1 MNKVAVHI
9 DDICFSYESE
19 MVLKHLTMD
28 IALGSICFVM
38 GNNGSGKTTL
48 LKNIMG
54 FLSPQ
59 QGDVQILGESVSNLD
74 NRTMSRLVS
83 YVPQAIHLN
92 TDFSVIDYISLGR
105 TPYIGMPGGVAIYQ
119 LWVKQEPIEENFSV
133 VNSIDST
140 GPYAYHFEIEENVTR
155 VWLKVH
161 AVGFP
166 DTLSGG
172 RLVSQSNIVAVER
185 LTVDSAAF
193 IHITSADYDSL
204 TTSIQLSFDSD
215 TSYHTDHYTLWRSI
229 DNSPWRAIATLP
241 FPLDTYV
248 DYDINPFDSLYCYR
262 LSVTD
267 ACDMNEKYS
276 STLCV
281 VTPDPMPPA
290 AAIPNIIIVG
300 DPDNN
305 TFLPQFR
312 GLKGDLF
319 EMHIYNRQ
327 GILVYSTANPAEG
340 WLPTTSTPQGVY
352 TYAIRCHYNNNIIKT
367 HTGTVLVIK

>member
-1 MNKVAVHI
+1 
-9 DDICFSYESE
+9 
-19 MVLKHLTMD
+19 
-28 IALGSICFVM
+28 
-38 GNNGSGKTTL
+38 
-48 LKNIMG
+48 
-54 FLSPQ
+54 
-59 QGDVQILGESVSNLD
+59 
-74 NRTMSRLVS
+74 
-83 YVPQAIHLN
+83 
-92 TDFSVIDYISLGR
+92 
-105 TPYIGMPGGVAIYQ
+105 MPGGVAIYQ